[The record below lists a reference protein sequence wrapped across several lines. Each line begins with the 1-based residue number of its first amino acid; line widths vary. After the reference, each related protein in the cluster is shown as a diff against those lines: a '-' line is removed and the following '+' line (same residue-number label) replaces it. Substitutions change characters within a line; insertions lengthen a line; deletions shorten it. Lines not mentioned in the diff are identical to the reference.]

1 MPSTERSISRLE
13 SSRIDTHR
21 LCSPGATFSF
31 RTLKAFL
38 VWLVTRTLLPCAR
51 KCPIRFAMVWV
62 LPVPGGPC
70 TRTALYCSIRCA
82 ISSCSLL
89 ASLESNTST
98 LSPPTAASCSSM
110 DSSPS
115 SSGKSIF
122 PPLTMSE
129 IGAGTNPV
137 CWMFSIIFSIAFGVP
152 SNLLRTI

>member
-1 MPSTERSISRLE
+1 MAYKIEELQLQNFGMVGDFHCDKFSNINLIIGENGT
-13 SSRIDTHR
+13 
-21 LCSPGATFSF
+21 GKTFL
-31 RTLKAFL
+31 LK
-38 VWLVTRTLLPCAR
+38 
-51 KCPIRFAMVWV
+51 
-62 LPVPGGPC
+62 
-70 TRTALYCSIRCA
+70 ALYCSIRCA